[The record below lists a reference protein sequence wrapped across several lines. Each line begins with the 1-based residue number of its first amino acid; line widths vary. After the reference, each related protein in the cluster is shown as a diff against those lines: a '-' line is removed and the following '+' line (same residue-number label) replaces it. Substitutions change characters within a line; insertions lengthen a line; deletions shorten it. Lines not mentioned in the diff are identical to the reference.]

1 MHGGAH
7 IDFHDRQPLVQHGV
21 GAVTWT
27 SGVRLPP
34 GRWVQFISTGVA
46 GVRFVYAGTLT
57 TPPVVTFAAA
67 GVSVVC
73 VHPGPNVYVQVQAG
87 AAVDVWMIVT
97 D

>member
-1 MHGGAH
+1 MHGGSSLP
-7 IDFHDRQPLVQHGV
+7 FHDRQPLVQHGI
-21 GAVTWT
+21 GAVSWT

-46 GVRFVYAGTLT
+46 GVRYQYAGTLT

-67 GVSVVC
+67 GTSVVC
-73 VHPGPNVYVQVQAG
+73 VHPGKDVYVQVQAG

>member
-1 MHGGAH
+1 MHSGPH
-7 IDFHDRQPLVQHGV
+7 LNFRDRQPLVQHGV

-27 SGVRLPP
+27 SGVRLPA

-46 GVRFVYAGTLT
+46 GVRYQYAGTLT

-73 VHPGPNVYVQVQAG
+73 VHPGADVYVQVQAG
-87 AAVDVWMIVT
+87 AAVDVWMVVT